1 MKSRRILS
9 LALIVFGFS
18 FAAWAQ
24 TAPGADSVTTGWAKV
39 IEMKGEVQVQMPAR
53 TLVPASRAMILPAGS
68 SLRTKKGSALL
79 QLSDGSE
86 VLVKSNSSVL
96 LKSPETADHSYFEL
110 LLGKIRAAV
119 KKRLQGQ
126 PNFRLGTPTA
136 VITVRGTRF
145 EVEVNKKL
153 ATSVVVYEGLVE
165 VMGVGYQGPPVFVS
179 PGYMIDVPRT
189 GIPSR
194 PKRTIEYDDRLPRGA
209 GHESDPNNR
218 RSETQSPGEEDQRT
232 TQPSISTPTGE
243 HSGSGEDGF
252 PEN

>member
-1 MKSRRILS
+1 MKSHKILS
-9 LALIVFGFS
+9 IALIVFGCS

-24 TAPGADSVTTGWAKV
+24 AAPSADSVTSGWAKV
-39 IEMKGEVQVQMPAR
+39 IEMKGEVQVQLPAQM
-53 TLVPASRAMILPAGS
+53 LVPASRAMILPAGS

-96 LKSPETADHSYFEL
+96 LKSPEADDHSYFEL

-136 VITVRGTRF
+136 VITVRGTQF
-145 EVEVNKKL
+145 EVDVNKKL

-165 VMGVGYQGPPVFVS
+165 VMGVGYQGPPVFVN
-179 PGYMIDVPRT
+179 PGYTVDVPRT
-189 GIPSR
+189 GVPSR
-194 PKRTIEYDDRLPRGA
+194 PKRSIEYDDRLPRGA

-218 RSETQSPGEEDQRT
+218 RSESQRAGEEDQRN

-243 HSGSGEDGF
+243 HSGSGDDGF

>member
-1 MKSRRILS
+1 MKQRILR
-9 LALIVFGFS
+9 LVLIVFVLS
-18 FAAWAQ
+18 FDAWAQ
-24 TAPGADSVTTGWAKV
+24 TAPGPDSVSTGWAKL
-39 IEMKGEVQVQMPAR
+39 IEMKGEVQVQLPAQM
-53 TLVPASRAMILPAGS
+53 LVPASRAMILPAGS

-86 VLVKSNSSVL
+86 VLVKSNSSVV
-96 LKSPETADHSYFEL
+96 LKSPETDDHSYFDL

-136 VITVRGTRF
+136 VITVRGTQF
-145 EVEVNKKL
+145 EVDVNKKL

-165 VMGVGYQGPPVFVS
+165 VVGVGFPGPPVFVN
-179 PGYMIDVPRT
+179 PGYMVDVPRT

-194 PKRTIEYDDRLPRGA
+194 PKRTIEYDDRLPQGA
-209 GHESDPNNR
+209 GHENGRSRDRSDR
-218 RSETQSPGEEDQRT
+218 ERAGEQDQRN

-243 HSGSGEDGF
+243 HSDSGDDGF
-252 PEN
+252 PDD